1 MRRRKSEY
9 KEELWEK
16 EEGKGTE
23 EERERIWNSIFAAI
37 QRVEW
42 GGRER
47 SLGGTSFS
55 SRIGKRVGLR
65 KKRSKSD
72 CASARWQALTLVNP
86 PPFLFFLAT
95 RFIRVGFTWLLSV
108 SNKKIFLVN
117 FEIFKP
123 TKYYLFYRYV
133 FMNRIYL
140 ILTSMEDLLQS
151 IFSIFIIFLK
161 NSAVEDC
168 ITFISLWLWANYR
181 HEVVTTFPLRS
192 RNSKAPNFT
201 IRMCVHPIVLILYIY
216 YIHTCL

>member
-23 EERERIWNSIFAAI
+23 EERERERIWNSIFAAI

-86 PPFLFFLAT
+86 PPLLSLLSCNAFHTRWIYLAT
-95 RFIRVGFTWLLSV
+95 LRF
-108 SNKKIFLVN
+108 NKKIFLVN

-140 ILTSMEDLLQS
+140 ILTSMEDP
-151 IFSIFIIFLK
+151 I
-161 NSAVEDC
+161 EDC

-216 YIHTCL
+216 YTHVFVRGSR

>member
-1 MRRRKSEY
+1 MAGAHPRKPSP
-9 KEELWEK
+9 L
-16 EEGKGTE
+16 
-23 EERERIWNSIFAAI
+23 
-37 QRVEW
+37 
-42 GGRER
+42 
-47 SLGGTSFS
+47 SLLSCNAFHT
-55 SRIGKRVGLR
+55 
-65 KKRSKSD
+65 
-72 CASARWQALTLVNP
+72 RWIY
-86 PPFLFFLAT
+86 LAT
-95 RFIRVGFTWLLSV
+95 LRF
-108 SNKKIFLVN
+108 NKKIFLVN

-216 YIHTCL
+216 YIYTRVRKGIEIVVVEDTGYRRRDTLPCAA